1 GRREERE
8 SEYGPAP
15 VHDPVPRRAV
25 VADQEAEDE
34 EQEVVEEVCGVIDDV
49 LRARRDRPEEREG
62 QPEGD
67 RGEQDPGA
75 AERSA
80 ERGPDPVAG
89 LAAEPE
95 EEGERDE
102 RVAEEIEDEPEV
114 MPARVPGRVRAE
126 CEDARVE
133 IEVGSERLALDQ
145 PLDVDLGR
153 YDDEDAEDERDEEP
167 LPALAEV
174 LAGQAVAEREAGPDP
189 GDQEEERHPETRE
202 EVVELEEERARLR
215 VFDVPPPL
223 GHEE

>member
-1 GRREERE
+1 
-8 SEYGPAP
+8 
-15 VHDPVPRRAV
+15 
-25 VADQEAEDE
+25 
-34 EQEVVEEVCGVIDDV
+34 
-49 LRARRDRPEEREG
+49 
-62 QPEGD
+62 
-67 RGEQDPGA
+67 
-75 AERSA
+75 
-80 ERGPDPVAG
+80 
-89 LAAEPE
+89 
-95 EEGERDE
+95 
-102 RVAEEIEDEPEV
+102 
-114 MPARVPGRVRAE
+114 RVPGRVRAE

-174 LAGQAVAEREAGPDP
+174 LAGRAVAEREAGPDP

-223 GHEE
+223 GHEEHGGVEVEEEQDREDAEPVEVVAALAPRPGGPPWSCGWPDIRAAERIGGQACARGRHRRTPAAGRRCVDRAAGRAPGARAGQCVCGARPAMRGGAGGGGAPRAGPG